1 MIYVE
6 IADSCSSDINT
17 AVDNAFVSCSTPV
30 LCTAECYRGYIFPF
44 GSIEESYSCQ
54 NGVWTP
60 MLFSCKRTL
69 YFYSVIECKFIL
81 CMVTSSNRFDLYVCW

>member
-1 MIYVE
+1 MIFVE

-30 LCTAECYRGYIFPF
+30 LCTAEYYRGYIFPF

-54 NGVWTP
+54 KGVWTP
-60 MLFSCKRTL
+60 MLFSC
-69 YFYSVIECKFIL
+69 IFIL
-81 CMVTSSNRFDLYVCW
+81 